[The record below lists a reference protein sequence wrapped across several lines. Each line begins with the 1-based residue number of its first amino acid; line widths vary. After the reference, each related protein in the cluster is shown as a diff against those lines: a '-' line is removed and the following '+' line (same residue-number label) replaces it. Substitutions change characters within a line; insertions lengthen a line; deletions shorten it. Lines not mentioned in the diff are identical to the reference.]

1 MDDDCGLDQEIE
13 ELVEK
18 ISDVLKKKKIFVIME
33 SMIQILSE
41 IVVDNAENEEEQRN
55 WINHILGGLITKAEE
70 YTDEIKE
77 RGVDK
82 L

>member
-33 SMIQILSE
+33 SMIQVLSE

-55 WINHILGGLITKAEE
+55 WINHILGGLIIKAEE

-77 RGVDK
+77 RGVDR